1 MYIDVY
7 INISFPSGSA
17 VKNLPAVLETWVHLL
32 GWEGPLEKG
41 MATHSSILCQKN
53 PMDRV
58 AWQAAF
64 HRVTELDTTEATEH
78 THSSVEQISKG
89 GNAES
94 SVMKVF

>member
-1 MYIDVY
+1 
-7 INISFPSGSA
+7 
-17 VKNLPAVLETWVHLL
+17 
-32 GWEGPLEKG
+32 
-41 MATHSSILCQKN
+41 
-53 PMDRV
+53 MDRV
-58 AWQAAF
+58 AWQATF